1 MFKYYE
7 EYLQILKEELVPAMG
22 CTEPIAI
29 AFAAAQAREIL
40 GMEPTY
46 ILAQCSG
53 NIIKNVKSVTIP
65 NSGNLRGI
73 EASAILGAIG
83 GDASKGLEV
92 LNDVSQEAIQRT
104 HEKVKDENYCKVE
117 LLVSP
122 TPLHLIVKTVAGEEY
137 VEVEIKGS
145 HSNIVKITKNDEV
158 LFSQP
163 EEEGKYLGVFI
174 DRRNL
179 SVKDIKIFADSVNIE
194 DVKEMLDKQIACN
207 MAIAEE
213 GLTGK
218 YGLGIGKII
227 LESYPNDLFTK
238 MRAYTSA
245 GSEARMSGCILP
257 VVTNSGSGNQG
268 MAASIPTIVYARE
281 KGLSQERLY
290 RALVFANLIT
300 IHQKTFIGRLS
311 AFCGVVSASCSSG
324 AAITYI
330 EEGTLEQIRNT
341 IINTLANVA
350 GIVCDGAKPSCGA
363 KIATSLDAA
372 LLAHHLAMNDRVYEA
387 ETGLVKECVEKTI
400 GCIGRLGKE
409 GMKQTD
415 IEILNMMIGK

>member
-1 MFKYYE
+1 MLKHYDSYI
-7 EYLQILKEELVPAMG
+7 QILKEELVPAMG
-22 CTEPIAI
+22 CTEPICI
-29 AFAAAQAREIL
+29 AYAAAKAREVL
-40 GMEPTY
+40 GAEPERIVTK
-46 ILAQCSG
+46 CSG

-83 GDASKGLEV
+83 GDASKQLEV
-92 LNDVSQEAIQRT
+92 LNVVSEKSIERT
-104 HEKVKDENYCKVE
+104 HELIQNAEYCKVE
-117 LLVSP
+117 LLISE
-122 TPLHLIVKTVAGEEY
+122 TPLHVIVTVYAGADE
-137 VEVEIKGS
+137 VSVEIKSS
-145 HSNIVKITKNDEV
+145 HSNIVKINKNDEI
-158 LFSQP
+158 LFKQS

-174 DRRNL
+174 DRSILN
-179 SVKDIKIFADSVNIE
+179 VADIKAFADTVNIK
-194 DVKEMLDKQIACN
+194 DVKEILDQQIQYN

-227 LESYPNDLFTK
+227 MESHPNDMFAK
-238 MRAYTSA
+238 VKAYTAA

-268 MAASIPTIVYARE
+268 MASSIPTIVYAKE
-281 KGLSQERLY
+281 KHISDEKLY

-330 EEGTLEQIRNT
+330 EDGTLEQIRNT

-363 KIATSLDAA
+363 KIASSLDAGIM
-372 LLAHHLAMNDRVYEA
+372 AHHLAMNGKVYEP
-387 ETGLVKECVEKTI
+387 ETGLVKEGIEETI

-409 GMKQTD
+409 GMKHTD
-415 IEILNMMIGK
+415 IEILNIMIGN